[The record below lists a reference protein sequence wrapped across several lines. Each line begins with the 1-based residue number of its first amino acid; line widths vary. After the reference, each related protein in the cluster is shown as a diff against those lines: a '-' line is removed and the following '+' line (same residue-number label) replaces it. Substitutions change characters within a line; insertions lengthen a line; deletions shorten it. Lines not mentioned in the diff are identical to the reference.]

1 MACFVL
7 GFSFNSLWKMDRWT
21 DRQTD
26 GSLWMMMSL
35 SMAVELVNALVTPKN
50 GWSSFRGHYLVFIST
65 YCCPMWHWYIS
76 SYSRLSTAKARMRS
90 YCCWFFSKLKQ
101 LTRWGGLPFIFFCCS
116 WLAGGVLVCI
126 SLFLPDVG
134 LTFEVQI
141 KSKIWEIFCSM
152 EYLSENIHVF
162 SMLI

>member
-1 MACFVL
+1 MCLQYRFSQSTDSSIYPQSVCVSVYELIELLSFFFRSGVWLFVACFVL

-26 GSLWMMMSL
+26 VSLWMMMSL

-76 SYSRLSTAKARMRS
+76 SYSRLSPAKARMRS
-90 YCCWFFSKLKQ
+90 CCWLFFQ
-101 LTRWGGLPFIFFCCS
+101 
-116 WLAGGVLVCI
+116 
-126 SLFLPDVG
+126 
-134 LTFEVQI
+134 
-141 KSKIWEIFCSM
+141 
-152 EYLSENIHVF
+152 N
-162 SMLI
+162 